1 MPTSKEQKIIDKI
14 NIPKINWKWT
24 LWGTRFLM
32 ISGILFWIG
41 FLFMICGCSD
51 NQAPQVVVSDEQED
65 PPIILPDEP
74 EIIPEDPDTEEP
86 EIITSDPIIA
96 IKTADSLKFY
106 DGLYLWTWNTG
117 KVERAKS
124 KNYSCDNI
132 LYKLDDLGYT
142 EESRALVT
150 TPDQISIT
158 EGTVYTKSKSITL
171 QDSNIWIIEDISADE
186 AMQAGALPKPY
197 TKIYCNA
204 IEYGNWRQNQ
214 YVLENIIT
222 LNNDIYGQIPTT
234 RWYHLNGS
242 KDEVRVVT
250 ESGLAIYDYDLVN
263 KRCMINGVMAWFSTN
278 FFNGAKQWQKS
289 GDVWYSQNGYS
300 WNGETLVENGL
311 AMADYKKVG
320 NMVISAGTRFEN
332 GETVLYWIQC
342 ATGEV
347 LRYIPSINQVK
358 KYIDIYIADGTTE
371 TGLLFLN
378 TLKPQIIDDYL
389 YFIFEENV
397 YRHNFLTGITSHF
410 VSGDIEEVWEY

>member
-1 MPTSKEQKIIDKI
+1 MIIQALK
-14 NIPKINWKWT
+14 KINWGFI
-24 LWGTRFLM
+24 LCIIFCLVVWGAVVL
-32 ISGILFWIG
+32 LFA
-41 FLFMICGCSD
+41 GCSD
-51 NQAPQVVVSDEQED
+51 NPSPTVVVSDEQED
-65 PPIILPDEP
+65 PPIILPGNP
-74 EIIPEDPDTEEP
+74 QTPNTEDP

-117 KVERAKS
+117 KIERAKS

-142 EESRALVT
+142 EESRTLIT
-150 TPDQISIT
+150 IPDYISIT
-158 EGTVYTKSKSITL
+158 DGTVYKKSSKSITL
-171 QDSNIWIIEDISADE
+171 QNSNIWIIEDISADE

-204 IEYGNWRQNQ
+204 VEYGNWRQNQ

-222 LNNDIYGQIPTT
+222 LDNDIYGQIPTT

-289 GDVWYSQNGYS
+289 GDIWYSQNGYS
-300 WNGETLVENGL
+300 WDGETLVENGL
-311 AMADYKKVG
+311 AMADYKTVG

>member
-1 MPTSKEQKIIDKI
+1 MIIQALK
-14 NIPKINWKWT
+14 KINWGFI
-24 LWGTRFLM
+24 LCIIFCLIVWGAVVL
-32 ISGILFWIG
+32 LFA
-41 FLFMICGCSD
+41 GCSD
-51 NQAPQVVVSDEQED
+51 NPSPTVIVSDEQED
-65 PPIILPDEP
+65 PPIILPDDSQTP
-74 EIIPEDPDTEEP
+74 NTEDP

-117 KVERAKS
+117 KIERAKS

-142 EESRALVT
+142 EESRTLIT
-150 TPDQISIT
+150 IPDYISIT
-158 EGTVYTKSKSITL
+158 DGTVYKKSSKSITL
-171 QDSNIWIIEDISADE
+171 QNSNIWIIEDISADE

-222 LNNDIYGQIPTT
+222 LDNDIYGQIPTT
-234 RWYHLNGS
+234 RWYHLNGT
-242 KDEVRVVT
+242 KEDVRVVT
-250 ESGLAIYDYDLVN
+250 DSGLAIYDYDLVN

-300 WNGETLVENGL
+300 WDGETLVENGL
-311 AMADYKKVG
+311 AMADYKTVG